1 MQAMVHGWRQQR
13 DKNTLV
19 FNILLWYHATVGNT
33 WSTTIYF
40 GWFSAPYENGNDV
53 RSVCSIMSTTSNAS
67 SSLERWF
74 GTYSCC
80 NPESRCYK
88 MLTNRGLNKV
98 PSILAQELSFYDVGV
113 SFNGGTPQNTLKWLF
128 LVGKPTVVRYH
139 HFGKPPCYFLFQRFG
154 KWTEKTH
161 RLVRLEGTLRPKMR
175 QCNED
180 ASSSRQRC
188 EDLQEAWHQSLSG
201 KKYGQRVWQ
210 HTLFIQIYLF
220 F

>member
-1 MQAMVHGWRQQR
+1 MPEQKKTPSLVTTRYDAGHGWSQQM

-19 FNILLWYHATVGNT
+19 FNMLLWYHATVDKT

-40 GWFSAPYENGNDV
+40 WWFSAL
-53 RSVCSIMSTTSNAS
+53 CTTSNAS
-67 SSLERWF
+67 SSLECWF

-88 MLTNRGLNKV
+88 MLRNRGLNKV

-113 SFNGGTPQNTLKWLF
+113 SWHPPKHPEMIIFSRKTNS
-128 LVGKPTVVRYH
+128 
-139 HFGKPPCYFLFQRFG
+139 PPCYFLFQRFG

-188 EDLQEAWHQSLSG
+188 EDLQEAWHQSLSPQ
-201 KKYGQRVWQ
+201 KIWSKSLTTYS
-210 HTLFIQIYLF
+210 IYI
-220 F
+220 